1 MACVLEMQ
9 CKAKCLEQLGL
20 KSDDTNDPRPL
31 LSHVP
36 YDNKNSKFIRYTDNI
51 MVCGRCGLFRYS
63 LMLQCWNHSPKLRP
77 TFFDIVFKLDR
88 ILVSSGSEV
97 SLPVA
102 GVCTVSI
109 IYRKIE
115 IVAIFYSISKT
126 SRLRFCSCNVRAS
139 DSQRVTL
146 FSEVGPTFV
155 RLK

>member
-1 MACVLEMQ
+1 
-9 CKAKCLEQLGL
+9 
-20 KSDDTNDPRPL
+20 
-31 LSHVP
+31 
-36 YDNKNSKFIRYTDNI
+36 
-51 MVCGRCGLFRYS
+51 
-63 LMLQCWNHSPKLRP
+63 MLQCWNHSPTLRP